1 MRRMNNDGIKDK
13 YAGVLNE
20 FIKKATSPDCDLI
33 SVSVDTDYASNIQK
47 YNFKIANHEEGK

>member
-1 MRRMNNDGIKDK
+1 MTELRISMQD
-13 YAGVLNE
+13 VLNE

-33 SVSVDTDYASNIQK
+33 SVSVDADYASNIQE